1 MNHLSVLFLIIS
13 LVLCGNVSAQ
23 VYTWINADGS
33 REYGDEP
40 PANAQKAELPQLQ
53 TLPTKNLKAKKE
65 KDKTDEQPDVKNGFK
80 GYELLSI
87 LTPKED
93 EMILAEKAG
102 SANIQLHIQPSLQPG
117 HEVALFLDGR
127 QVQKAAKLYF
137 ELNNIHRGSHLVQAK
152 IKHQGKLLISSPK
165 RRIHVQRPSILNR

>member
-13 LVLCGNVSAQ
+13 LVLCDNVSAQ

-53 TLPTKNLKAKKE
+53 TMPTKKKE
-65 KDKTDEQPDVKNGFK
+65 KPTEKEKALPKKDTNAFT
-80 GYELLSI
+80 GYNLLNI
-87 LTPKED
+87 LTPKQD
-93 EMILAEKAG
+93 EMILASKAG
-102 SANIQLHIQPSLQPG
+102 NASVQLHVQPPLQPG
-117 HEVALFLDGR
+117 HEVSLLLDGKE
-127 QVQKAAKLYF
+127 VQKGPQLYF
-137 ELNNIHRGSHLVQAK
+137 ELNNIFRGSHLVQAK